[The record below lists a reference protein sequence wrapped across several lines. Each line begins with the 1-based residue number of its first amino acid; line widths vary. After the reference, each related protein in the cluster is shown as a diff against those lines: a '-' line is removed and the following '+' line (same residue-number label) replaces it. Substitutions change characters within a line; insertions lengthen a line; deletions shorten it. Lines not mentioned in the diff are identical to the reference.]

1 MSNYSKIVFKKEI
14 LDIFRDKK
22 TIIMQIVIP
31 LLIFPVMALVLGF
44 VMGNM
49 QKDMEI
55 ASEVVIVDNG
65 NPEIKELLESEK
77 EQIKIVE
84 SDNIDK
90 DIKENNIKAAL
101 IVDENFTK
109 DIEEGKKGKI
119 EIKYMDSS
127 LKSTAAQSK
136 LKNIV
141 DKYSKSI
148 LNKRLED
155 RGIDPEILEPIDLSE
170 KKLAIEG
177 KEGGGEGMM
186 VFSMIVPMLLAIYA
200 ATSSMPA
207 AVDLGAGEK
216 ERQTLE
222 PLLTTRA
229 SRQSILIGKYL
240 AIVLSSVI
248 GTVASIIGLVIAM
261 SISPDMFGNS
271 AGFSIKMGLL
281 ALFLFL
287 SMAFVFSGIEL
298 AISFYAR
305 NFKEA
310 QTYLSPISFLVVIP
324 AYFTMGIDGL
334 SVPYKMLHIPVVNI
348 ILLFKEAI
356 YGVYKPVN
364 IITVAIWI
372 MVYILLSIV
381 FTVKMFRS
389 EKVIFRN

>member
-1 MSNYSKIVFKKEI
+1 MTSYSKIVFKKEM

-22 TIIMQIVIP
+22 TILMQIIIP
-31 LLIFPVMALVLGF
+31 LLIFPIIAVVMGF

-49 QKDMEI
+49 QKDMEV
-55 ASEVVIVDNG
+55 ASEVVVVDNG
-65 NPEIKELLESEK
+65 NSKIKELLENQP
-77 EQIKIVE
+77 EQIKIVQSE
-84 SDNIDK
+84 NIDR
-90 DIKENNIKAAL
+90 DIKDNKIKAAI

-109 DIEEGKKGKI
+109 DIEEGKKGKV
-119 EIKYMDSS
+119 EIKFMDSS
-127 LKSTAAQSK
+127 LKSTAAQTK
-136 LKNIV
+136 LKSIV
-141 DKYSKSI
+141 EQYSKSV
-148 LNKRLED
+148 LNERLEAQ
-155 RGIDPEILEPIDLSE
+155 GLDPEILEPVAISE
-170 KKLAIEG
+170 KALTIDG
-177 KEGGGEGMM
+177 KEDQGPGLMI
-186 VFSMIVPMLLAIYA
+186 FSMIVPMMLAIYS
-200 ATSSMPA
+200 ATSSIPS

-229 SRQSILIGKYL
+229 SRRSILLGKYL

-248 GTVASIIGLVIAM
+248 GTVASIIGLVIGM
-261 SISPDMFGNS
+261 MISPDLFGTTG
-271 AGFSIKMGLL
+271 GFTIQMGIL

-287 SMAFVFSGIEL
+287 SMAFVFSGVEL

-310 QTYLSPISFLVVIP
+310 QTYLSPITFLVVIP

-334 SVPYKMLHIPVVNI
+334 SVPYKMLHIPIINI

-356 YGVYKPVN
+356 YGVYKPLN
-364 IITVAIWI
+364 IITVAVWI
-372 MVYILLSIV
+372 GIYILLSIV